1 MSAVNG
7 LEIIQKYLQ
16 LLIPVLLLELG
27 LMIYCVVDIARRP
40 KTRGP
45 KWMWFVI
52 VVLINLI
59 GSILYLLIGREE

>member
-45 KWMWFVI
+45 KWMWFLIVI
-52 VVLINLI
+52 LINLI
-59 GSILYLLIGREE
+59 GSIVYLLIGREE

>member
-1 MSAVNG
+1 MNAASG
-7 LEIIQKYLQ
+7 FEIIQKYLP
-16 LLIPVLLLELG
+16 LLIPVFLLEIG

-52 VVLINLI
+52 VVLINLL
-59 GSILYLLIGREE
+59 GSIVYLLIGREE